1 MAQEDVSTF
10 LRHVEEEI
18 EGIQVFCLS
27 NTLENAEEALLQADA
42 LLRDVVAFTELFST
56 QESVS
61 DNLVQAIVDVVQTV
75 QSHHDVLQHTAR
87 PRGRPQIHISEDQLT
102 MLLELHF
109 SIRDMAALL
118 QVSPDTVR
126 RRIHQFGLQ
135 GLAGYSH
142 MTDVELDT
150 ITKEYVEAHPNCGSR
165 SYAGYLRSRG
175 LRVRRCHV
183 RESLFRVDSEAVCSR
198 FRQALHR
205 RRYCVSMPNSLWHID
220 GYHKLI
226 RWRIVIHGGIDG

>member
-1 MAQEDVSTF
+1 MVQEDVSTF
-10 LRHVEEEI
+10 LRHAEEEI
-18 EGIQVFCLS
+18 EGIKVFCLA

-42 LLRDVVAFTELFST
+42 FFRDVVAFTELFHT
-56 QESVS
+56 VESAS
-61 DNLVQAIVDVVQTV
+61 DNLVQVIVDVVQAV

-102 MLLELHF
+102 MLLDLHF

-135 GLAGYSH
+135 GLAGCSH

-150 ITKEYVEAHPNCGSR
+150 ITKEYVEAHPNCESR
-165 SYAGYLRSRG
+165 SYVGYLRSKSP
-175 LRVRRCHV
+175 
-183 RESLFRVDSEAVCSR
+183 E
-198 FRQALHR
+198 
-205 RRYCVSMPNSLWHID
+205 VSCQ
-220 GYHKLI
+220 GELI
-226 RWRIVIHGGIDG
+226 G